1 MQSIDFLKNLES
13 FDHILQILKEPV
25 FEKGFDIAELAHL
38 QPKQYESYQKSLL
51 EYWEVK
57 NVMDTSFGE
66 GFIEGEV
73 KGKIEG
79 KLEGKLEGKIEVAKA
94 LKRQGQT
101 VEMIMDVTGLLR
113 EEIESLN

>member
-13 FDHILQILKEPV
+13 FDHIPQILKEPV

-79 KLEGKLEGKIEVAKA
+79 KLEGKIEVAKA
-94 LKRQGQT
+94 LKRQGQS

-113 EEIESLN
+113 EDIESLN